1 MPPWFNSPRT
11 WARSIIVPYYPIL
24 ITPSWLRTISAL
36 NHTLSDHA
44 TKNTSLLLSLADI
57 QFRSF
62 QLLSCVQIFETPWN
76 EACQASLFITS
87 SWSLLKLMC
96 IKSVMPSSHLILYC
110 PLFFLPP
117 IPPNIISRE
126 KIHSLEVLLF
136 RFGNICCFMSSSNC
150 CFLTCIQFS
159 QE

>member
-1 MPPWFNSPRT
+1 MATLYHHGSIPTRT

-36 NHTLSDHA
+36 NRTLSDHA
-44 TKNTSLLLSLADI
+44 TRNTSLLLSLADI

-76 EACQASLFITS
+76 EARQASLFITN

-96 IKSVMPSSHLILYC
+96 IKSVMLSNHLILC
-110 PLFFLPP
+110 PPLLLLSIFPSIRVFPNELVLRVRWPKYWSFSFSISPSNEYSGLTDFF
-117 IPPNIISRE
+117 
-126 KIHSLEVLLF
+126 
-136 RFGNICCFMSSSNC
+136 
-150 CFLTCIQFS
+150 
-159 QE
+159 